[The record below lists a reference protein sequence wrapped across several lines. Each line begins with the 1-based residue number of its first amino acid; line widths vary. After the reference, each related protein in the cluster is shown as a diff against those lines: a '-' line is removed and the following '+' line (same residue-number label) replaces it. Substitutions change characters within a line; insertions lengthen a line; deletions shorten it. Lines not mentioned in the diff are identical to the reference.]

1 MAAVCCCCW
10 CRCLQATLESLN
22 RPGRNGQSS
31 SQCPPLTWT
40 KKRAHWPARLA
51 VARTRPSPPFGRAA
65 AALIAATRTT
75 LPAYRHLLHRRYR
88 CPRWRARGISLVQC
102 HEPLYWWLAAVPWTY
117 TMVSAYQSG
126 YRAALLNRHT
136 DCACLTERLSDS
148 SRSAL
153 CALRGVL
160 TLTPRLRLRVLS
172 VPAGVVGGLGAGCL
186 SRGRRRAYLRSSRR

>member
-1 MAAVCCCCW
+1 M
-10 CRCLQATLESLN
+10 
-22 RPGRNGQSS
+22 
-31 SQCPPLTWT
+31 
-40 KKRAHWPARLA
+40 
-51 VARTRPSPPFGRAA
+51 
-65 AALIAATRTT
+65 
-75 LPAYRHLLHRRYR
+75 
-88 CPRWRARGISLVQC
+88 QC

-153 CALRGVL
+153 CALRGAL
-160 TLTPRLRLRVLS
+160 TLTPQLRLRVLS
-172 VPAGVVGGLGAGCL
+172 VSAGVVGGLGAGCL